1 MRMLLCECHTDSG
14 LCLFCLHTRR
24 YVTSATAERP
34 NARGA
39 GGAGG
44 EGPDSRGSGALVR
57 SSGTGAARARLSG
70 LRVNRSLGAALSGPA
85 LCLGSPRSPA
95 SSGTWYSPQRVSHC
109 LQMN

>member
-1 MRMLLCECHTDSG
+1 MLLCECHTDSG

-39 GGAGG
+39 GGAGR

-57 SSGTGAARARLSG
+57 SNGTGAARARLSG
-70 LRVNRSLGAALSGPA
+70 LRVNRSLGAALSGSA
-85 LCLGSPRSPA
+85 LCLGSPCSPA